1 MRRNILYLTDWLIEM
16 APEVAVYNVYVAPD
30 ELNSTTNIITVSW
43 GYFIFTVT
51 ADLSRWDYP
60 VLCFILW
67 PGLCGRVRG
76 HPQIPLWVALSL
88 GSRWSK
94 KGRVELFSSRNMAQS
109 RTLFH
114 SWSQFGQGFFL
125 LCKPAAII
133 LDNRRSEVPTGCG
146 EHPSRRADCP
156 ASQCMRPVL
165 LLIYTNRSTGSD
177 TFLQYFHPISCPAYL
192 VNSSV
197 FGMPTSSSRLRK
209 WSPECHPDGLLTT
222 WNGRSSFDMLP
233 SLITNITAL

>member
-1 MRRNILYLTDWLIEM
+1 MVTRRSLFELLSLL
-16 APEVAVYNVYVAPD
+16 AVDDQRKDV
-30 ELNSTTNIITVSW
+30 LNYSPQGIWHKVEH
-43 GYFIFTVT
+43 FFTV
-51 ADLSRWDYP
+51 D
-60 VLCFILW
+60 
-67 PGLCGRVRG
+67 
-76 HPQIPLWVALSL
+76 
-88 GSRWSK
+88 
-94 KGRVELFSSRNMAQS
+94 RNLAKV
-109 RTLFH
+109 
-114 SWSQFGQGFFL
+114 FL

-133 LDNRRSEVPTGCG
+133 SDNRRSEVPTGCG